1 MAWSQISLK
10 ENQDFLIT
18 CQAVSSSHVPFF
30 HNTVGQKISEGTL
43 ILNNKIILE
52 INLLN
57 KTFVNEEIIALKS
70 EEIFLQNFNI
80 FGRCQCLKAGHLTLN
95 VLETDC
101 EALQVFQ
108 IETDFQI
115 VSGGQTMTN
124 YHVRASKSQRLD
136 FTTDFQFLNIPV
148 TYLIVKMT
156 ICKL

>member
-1 MAWSQISLK
+1 M
-10 ENQDFLIT
+10 
-18 CQAVSSSHVPFF
+18 SSSHVPSF

-70 EEIFLQNFNI
+70 EEIFLQNIDI
-80 FGRCQCLKAGHLTLN
+80 FGRNIQCLKAGHLTLN
-95 VLETDC
+95 GLETDC

-115 VSGGQTMTN
+115 VSGGQTITN
-124 YHVRASKSQRLD
+124 YHVRASKSPQLFTLGNISIARLISFYFRSD
-136 FTTDFQFLNIPV
+136 CWACMNI
-148 TYLIVKMT
+148 
-156 ICKL
+156 